1 MFNSLKHIPFYHLMV
16 ISLISISLQN
26 TESDYIPAQL
36 ISDGLDA
43 PGRMAIGSKD
53 NSYAIHKNNKWY
65 AGNKVII
72 KKIKVAQ
79 II

>member
-1 MFNSLKHIPFYHLMV
+1 MV

-43 PGRMAIGSKD
+43 QGKMAMGSKD
-53 NSYAIHKNNKWY
+53 NNYAIHKNNKWY
-65 AGNKVII
+65 AGNKVTI

-79 II
+79 CI

>member
-1 MFNSLKHIPFYHLMV
+1 MFNSLKHILFFNLILFCV
-16 ISLISISLQN
+16 ISLYSQN
-26 TESDYIPAQL
+26 TTSDYIPAQL

-43 PGRMAIGSKD
+43 QGKMAMGSKD
-53 NSYAIHKNNKWY
+53 NNYAIHKNNKWY